1 MASVPMVEYDD
12 ASPQVRALYDE
23 IMAKRGIDFIPNIW
37 KTLAS
42 HPPTLERIWRGI
54 EVVMAPGRLDKL
66 TKEMIAVAVSA
77 TNGCDYCVASHTAA
91 ARKLG
96 MDDETLGE
104 LLAVVGMF
112 NQTNRLVHGYRIEVD
127 EIYLTP
133 PEPA

>member
-1 MASVPMVEYDD
+1 
-12 ASPQVRALYDE
+12 
-23 IMAKRGIDFIPNIW
+23 
-37 KTLAS
+37 
-42 HPPTLERIWRGI
+42 
-54 EVVMAPGRLDKL
+54 
-66 TKEMIAVAVSA
+66 MIAVAVSA

>member
-1 MASVPMVEYDD
+1 MASVRMVEYED